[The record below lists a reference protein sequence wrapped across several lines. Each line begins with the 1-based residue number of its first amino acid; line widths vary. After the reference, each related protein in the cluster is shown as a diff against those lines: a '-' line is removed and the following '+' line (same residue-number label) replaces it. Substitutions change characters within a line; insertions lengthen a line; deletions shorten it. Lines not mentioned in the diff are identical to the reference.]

1 MAPMTDLSPTPPAP
15 DDLFAQLYAE
25 LRRMAHGRM
34 RQAGGITLL
43 NTTALVHESY
53 LRLRGT
59 RPELADREHFLAYAS
74 RAMRGVVVDMLRA
87 RNAQRRGGEVAEV
100 PLDEEFVPGDLRLD
114 DEVLRVHEALD
125 ALAATDARLARV
137 VELRYFGGLTEE
149 EVAAVLDVNM
159 RTVQRD
165 WQRARLFLSLNLR

>member
-1 MAPMTDLSPTPPAP
+1 MTDTSPTRPAP

-34 RQAGGITLL
+34 RQADGITLL

-53 LRLRGT
+53 LRLRGS
-59 RPELADREHFLAYAS
+59 RPELADRDHFLAYAS
-74 RAMRGVVVDMLRA
+74 TAMRGVVVDLLRA
-87 RNAQRRGGEVAEV
+87 RGAQRRGGGIAAV
-100 PLDEEFVPGDLRLD
+100 PFDEELCAGDLRLD

-149 EVAAVLDVNM
+149 EAAAILEVNV